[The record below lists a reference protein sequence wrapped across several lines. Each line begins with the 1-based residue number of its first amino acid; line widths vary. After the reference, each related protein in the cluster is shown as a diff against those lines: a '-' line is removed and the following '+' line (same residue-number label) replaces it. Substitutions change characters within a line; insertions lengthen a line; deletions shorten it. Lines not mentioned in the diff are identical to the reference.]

1 MEILERIMS
10 NQTAQ
15 PFRFTREN
23 ARDFARL
30 GNDAKRRKREALKKA
45 HAADAIENPLARQ
58 AAKLFT
64 VLEKIVDEMR
74 VAGVSKRRE
83 LAQTHRLLR
92 EDWQVFFG
100 HPNPGS
106 RRNRGKDRQPPPN
119 IEPIQPIETPQ
130 ETPLN

>member
-1 MEILERIMS
+1 MVAM
-10 NQTAQ
+10 NTNYPQ
-15 PFRFTREN
+15 PFRFTKEN
-23 ARDFARL
+23 AREFARL
-30 GNDAKRRKREALKKA
+30 GNDAKKRKREAIKKA
-45 HAADAIENPLARQ
+45 HAADAIDNPLARQ

-64 VLEKIVDEMR
+64 VLEKIVDEMQ

-106 RRNRGKDRQPPPN
+106 RRNRGKDRPMQPSV
-119 IEPIQPIETPQ
+119 EPLTPQ
-130 ETPLN
+130 EPV